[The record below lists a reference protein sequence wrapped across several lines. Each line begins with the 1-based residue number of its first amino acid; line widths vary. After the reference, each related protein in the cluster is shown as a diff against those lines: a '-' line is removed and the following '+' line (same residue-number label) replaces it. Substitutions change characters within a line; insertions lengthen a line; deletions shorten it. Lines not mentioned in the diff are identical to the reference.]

1 MGHRVLVAY
10 GSRGGATAELASW
23 IADELRER
31 GCVIRIHPAAA
42 VSDPQKF
49 DAIVLGGPIYLGRW
63 HRACRD
69 FVRRHRSTL
78 CARPVWLFSSGP
90 LEVITEAN
98 EPTPVPFVLA
108 TLRGLPARGHRTFGG
123 RLEPDAGG
131 LASWWL
137 ARSGPAGDYR
147 DESRARC
154 WASSI
159 ATDLRPVPTIGHSL
173 TTTAAPLK
181 ALAARSRNASSNAS
195 NR

>member
-31 GCVIRIHPAAA
+31 DCVIRIHPAAT
-42 VSDPQKF
+42 VTDLQEF

-98 EPTPVPFVLA
+98 EPAPVPFVRA
-108 TLRGLPARGHRTFGG
+108 NLRGLPARGHRTFGG

-131 LASWWL
+131 LANWWL

-147 DESRARC
+147 DETRARA
-154 WASSI
+154 WAASI
-159 ATDLRPVPTIGHSL
+159 AKDLRPVTSLRQSL

-181 ALAARSRNASSNAS
+181 TLAARSRRASSNAS
-195 NR
+195 NG